1 MKRAIAVAAVIACSL
16 HALIGAQ
23 QVGVN
28 VNVLSGTEERTGDAF
43 AQRQNEA
50 VVAISTRNNDHI
62 MVAMNDYRTVDV
74 AFDPTAE
81 EGGPNGVMARRLG
94 AKAQAIVAQ
103 APPEAWVGLAFSR
116 DRGRSWYTGLL
127 PGYPQDPTDVG
138 KASPVYGDSAGSD
151 PVLITG
157 KSGRVYLVALT
168 FDRGGVS
175 RISSTRYTDRNNVEG
190 GEPFYFDFT
199 KQIDR
204 GSLASKGRFAD
215 KPSGAAYAGDNSGVS
230 TGGAS
235 NRRRG
240 VTVTAGCERVYTA
253 YTVFQGNDA
262 TGNFRNSVM
271 LSLSADCGVSW
282 SAPAKISGPYSVGG
296 VNYPGTRN
304 QGTTMA
310 VDPDTGHV
318 YVAWR
323 TYEPNGFVFVKSID
337 GGLSF
342 SAPRLLASGVTP
354 YDQTLRTVNDGTNVT
369 TFRSN
374 SYPSMVVYAGEPV
387 VAWQERVDAN
397 GNSSAAGEPRV
408 VMTRGQN
415 VNGVL
420 VWSARVPADL
430 GDVGASPGTRC
441 EQEIPAGETTAVAI
455 CRPTGAQVMP
465 SLSVRTGQ
473 LAIAYYESRHQDPDP
488 QNGDAVGA
496 PRGLAPAT
504 GEISGMHRQLDT
516 RVALYNA
523 DTWVRTQSF
532 QVSRYPIDPATG
544 RIRENP
550 SAPDPKLRR
559 QVNYPNYPMYRGGL
573 AAFVGDYLHSVPL
586 RADGSSPGFRF
597 VFTSNELVVPPPDL
611 DFTKYSKPQQGVASS
626 CNPGSRNSTIMTAEV
641 GTGLVV
647 GSPGTFKQLL
657 NSANQPVQRAFAVY
671 VENHTPAYRGF
682 RMSVVPAAGV
692 TASFE
697 QFSVVTTVDVE
708 VLASSSITRTV
719 YLSGANP
726 AGSATVNVTE
736 LQLQVAPDRPAVA
749 PTLNLAASLILN
761 GDSTNPPVGGVGGN
775 PELANLETHTPQLGT
790 PQLGTPQLG
799 TAAVTSPQLGTP
811 QLGTPQLGTPQL
823 GTPQVS
829 TPQLGTAGPSDPSI
843 TDITYT
849 VTNEGNTASA
859 FNSLIS
865 LANAP
870 NLTGTGHTFQVLV
883 YRVHQTAA
891 VSGCD
896 IAKAQQ
902 DQIVYM
908 TPQLGT
914 PQLGTP
920 QLGTP
925 QLGTP
930 QLGTPQLGTPQLG
943 TPQLGTTQLATASF
957 SIAPGDP
964 TPDDHDGTEHQHQAD
979 DELRLTIRVTHPHGE
994 DVAAAHPDQVQEFGQ
1009 AVSVTVEAQAVD
1021 TNDADGL
1028 PTRATTGPLEIVTGS
1043 VLPTAVFGSPYSTT
1057 LSGNGGLGPYSWAV
1071 VSGTAPQG
1079 LSLASTTRNA
1089 MISGTPTLVQTST
1102 FTVRLSDSAGNS
1114 VQRAFSIEVTVPP
1127 GATLQFS
1134 QQPGGAP
1141 AGKRIAGPTTVRAV
1155 YTTPSGTAG
1164 IAGVPVTLALGAN
1177 PTGAT
1182 LLGTGA
1188 VTAVTDATGSMTYP
1202 NLSIDKPGAA
1212 LPGSAAAGTYTLTAA
1227 GAGLPTVTSNAFTI
1241 TAKRLLIYGDSFV
1254 EGEAGAVGTEEP
1266 NERSI
1271 AQAEGYTVDIR
1282 SSTSTLKWSAITA
1295 AEVATFNAVIIPDP
1309 NHHHN
1314 PSIAAGDLV
1323 AAEANR
1329 ATWSA
1334 ATAGPKLVVG
1344 TDPVYHQVFAG
1355 AEGLMRSGINF
1366 AASELETGLY
1376 LSLSTHYQGQTNVVV
1391 NVLDQFGVFRV
1402 THVESSTATIA
1413 PAGVGHPAL
1422 SGLTDALLSDWGSS
1436 VHEIFDAFP
1445 PTWRVLA
1452 IGGTTVSGPFILAD
1466 R

>member
-1 MKRAIAVAAVIACSL
+1 MKRAICVAAVLACSL

-43 AQRQNEA
+43 AQRENEA
-50 VVAISTRNNDHI
+50 VVAISTRNSDHI

-74 AFDPTAE
+74 AFDTSPE
-81 EGGPNGVMARRLG
+81 ESGPNGVMARRLG
-94 AKAQAIVAQ
+94 ARAQGVVAQ
-103 APPEAWVGLAFSR
+103 SPPEAWIGLAFSR
-116 DRGRSWYTGLL
+116 DRGRTWYTGLL
-127 PGYPQDPTDVG
+127 PGYPQDPTAVG

-157 KSGRVYLVALT
+157 KNGRVYLVALT
-168 FDRGGVS
+168 FDRGGIS
-175 RISSTRYTDRNNVEG
+175 RISATRYTDRNNVEG
-190 GEPFYFDFT
+190 GEAFYFDHT

-204 GSLASKGRFAD
+204 GSMASKGRFAD

-240 VTVTAGCERVYTA
+240 VTTSPGCERVYTA
-253 YTVFQGNDA
+253 YTVFEGNDA
-262 TGNFRNSVM
+262 TGNFRNNVM

-323 TYEPNGFVFVKSID
+323 TYEPNGFVLVKSVD

-342 SAPRLLASGVTP
+342 SAPKLLASGVTP
-354 YDQTLRTVNDGTNVT
+354 YDQTLRTINDGTNVT

-374 SYPSMVVYAGEPV
+374 AYPSMVIYAGQPV

-397 GNSSAAGEPRV
+397 GNSSAAGVPRV
-408 VMTRGQN
+408 VMTKGQYL
-415 VNGVL
+415 NGVL
-420 VWSARVPADL
+420 VWSPRFPADL

-441 EQEIPAGETTAVAI
+441 ESELPENALPTTEPVTV

-473 LAIAYYESRHQDPDP
+473 LAIAYYESRHQEADPV
-488 QNGDAVGA
+488 NGDTAGA
-496 PRGLAPAT
+496 PGGLAPAT

-523 DTWVRTQSF
+523 DTFTKTQSF

-544 RIRENP
+544 RIKENP
-550 SAPDPKLRR
+550 SAPDPKLKR

-573 AAFVGDYLHSVPL
+573 AAFVGDYLHGIPL

-611 DFTKYSKPQQGVASS
+611 DFTKYSKPQQGVLSE
-626 CNPGSRNSTIMTAEV
+626 CNPGSRNATIMTAEV

-647 GSPGTFKQLL
+647 GSPGTFKQLV

-682 RMSVVPAAGV
+682 RMTLVHPADV

-697 QFSVVTTVDVE
+697 QFGPPVTTVDVE

-726 AGSATVNVTE
+726 AGSATVNVSE
-736 LQLQVAPDRPAVA
+736 LQLQVSADRPTVA

-775 PELANLETHTPQLGT
+775 PNLANLETHTPQLGT

-829 TPQLGTAGPSDPSI
+829 TPQLGTTGPSDPSI
-843 TDITYT
+843 TDITYS

-859 FNSLIS
+859 FNSLVS
-865 LANAP
+865 MANAP
-870 NLTGTGHTFQVLV
+870 NLSGAGGHTFQVLV
-883 YRVHQTAA
+883 YRVHQSAT
-891 VSGCD
+891 VSGCE

-964 TPDDHDGTEHQHQAD
+964 TPDDHDGTEHQHQDD
-979 DELRLTIRVTHPHGE
+979 DELRLTVRVRHPHGE
-994 DVAAAHPDQVQEFGQ
+994 NVAAAHP
-1009 AVSVTVEAQAVD
+1009 
-1021 TNDADGL
+1021 N
-1028 PTRATTGPLEIVTGS
+1028 
-1043 VLPTAVFGSPYSTT
+1043 
-1057 LSGNGGLGPYSWAV
+1057 
-1071 VSGTAPQG
+1071 
-1079 LSLASTTRNA
+1079 
-1089 MISGTPTLVQTST
+1089 LVHE
-1102 FTVRLSDSAGNS
+1102 VR
-1114 VQRAFSIEVTVPP
+1114 R
-1127 GATLQFS
+1127 
-1134 QQPGGAP
+1134 
-1141 AGKRIAGPTTVRAV
+1141 
-1155 YTTPSGTAG
+1155 
-1164 IAGVPVTLALGAN
+1164 
-1177 PTGAT
+1177 
-1182 LLGTGA
+1182 
-1188 VTAVTDATGSMTYP
+1188 
-1202 NLSIDKPGAA
+1202 
-1212 LPGSAAAGTYTLTAA
+1212 
-1227 GAGLPTVTSNAFTI
+1227 
-1241 TAKRLLIYGDSFV
+1241 
-1254 EGEAGAVGTEEP
+1254 GAVGDRRSAGRRHQRSGQP
-1266 NERSI
+1266 ADQGDHRSAGDRHRSGAAGRRVRFAVQHHAQRQRRPGSILLDRGERHAATGTDAGLDDPYRHYFRNADI
-1271 AQAEGYTVDIR
+1271 GADLLVYRQAERFGRQRRPGLLHGSDC
-1282 SSTSTLKWSAITA
+1282 SPGGHA
-1295 AEVATFNAVIIPDP
+1295 AVL
-1309 NHHHN
+1309 
-1314 PSIAAGDLV
+1314 AAARRWAGGQEDRRADDGPRRLLDALGSGGHRWHSGD
-1323 AAEANR
+1323 
-1329 ATWSA
+1329 
-1334 ATAGPKLVVG
+1334 
-1344 TDPVYHQVFAG
+1344 AG
-1355 AEGLMRSGINF
+1355 ARQQSHWRDTARHTRGYSPDGCNGIGRL
-1366 AASELETGLY
+1366 SERVDRQAGRGITRFGGRRDLHADCVVHGFLDRGERCVRDFGK
-1376 LSLSTHYQGQTNVVV
+1376 TNPHLRTVIC
-1391 NVLDQFGVFRV
+1391 GR
-1402 THVESSTATIA
+1402 
-1413 PAGVGHPAL
+1413 PARAR
-1422 SGLTDALLSDWGSS
+1422 W
-1436 VHEIFDAFP
+1436 
-1445 PTWRVLA
+1445 
-1452 IGGTTVSGPFILAD
+1452 
-1466 R
+1466 